1 MTLVCIH
8 QKKRQQQEEKVDGS
22 TEVFVL
28 FFDPLF
34 WQPFINLSVW
44 LFKGRFI
51 NAQKKRKFFAGS
63 GFEKSRILRKF
74 SRQKSYFRY
83 FFSGWKNCGV
93 DWYWLC
99 WSGEY
104 VNSKVFKPI
113 MPTRSINNCSS
124 SSTTLLLKPQLESEE
139 ELCENWR
146 AAGCLSNLGKILNHG
161 NYVTNFH
168 LSWVFFVVDEEF
180 QTPEKPTTLV
190 GDSNWSSCLL
200 RYAIS
205 DIFKLS

>member
-1 MTLVCIH
+1 MH
-8 QKKRQQQEEKVDGS
+8 KRSRNFSQERGLKITKIPSKVGLNFH
-22 TEVFVL
+22 VKNLIFVI
-28 FFDPLF
+28 F
-34 WQPFINLSVW
+34 QV
-44 LFKGRFI
+44 
-51 NAQKKRKFFAGS
+51 
-63 GFEKSRILRKF
+63 
-74 SRQKSYFRY
+74 
-83 FFSGWKNCGV
+83 WKNCGV

-180 QTPEKPTTLV
+180 QTPEKPTTLATQIGLPV
-190 GDSNWSSCLL
+190 
-200 RYAIS
+200 
-205 DIFKLS
+205 F

>member
-1 MTLVCIH
+1 
-8 QKKRQQQEEKVDGS
+8 
-22 TEVFVL
+22 
-28 FFDPLF
+28 
-34 WQPFINLSVW
+34 
-44 LFKGRFI
+44 
-51 NAQKKRKFFAGS
+51 
-63 GFEKSRILRKF
+63 
-74 SRQKSYFRY
+74 
-83 FFSGWKNCGV
+83 
-93 DWYWLC
+93 
-99 WSGEY
+99 
-104 VNSKVFKPI
+104 

-205 DIFKLS
+205 DIFQTITMCLKSLPKSPIGQRFFRLKMIR